1 MQLAHLFVICLVLAA
16 APAARA
22 AHSVRTVFEDAVRRS
37 STAAPRDTLGF
48 DDTLA
53 RIAQQHPEFRATT
66 ARVEASRHSVDQA
79 RARPNPLLHADAE
92 NVGGTYSGF
101 DASELSLFLSQEFEL
116 GGKRSARTANAESA
130 AGAAMLEADLTILE
144 LYLAARQR
152 YAAVTHA
159 DERLR
164 IALANQAVV
173 ASLATAA
180 EDRVRAGATLVAD
193 RLLANVALARTSQQ
207 VRNAEVERLRAR
219 RSLAALWGEPD
230 DAFSDPVEPALHL
243 PDAAPPVDSVSAWID
258 SSPSVSRAHRA
269 ADLQRTALQVER
281 SLRVPSLTAGGG
293 VRRVEADDAN
303 TFLLGVS
310 LPLPLWDRRAGAIR
324 AAEAQIRAGEFELEV
339 ARAAGRGELLGRFDR
354 LSGMLD
360 RLRQSLEA
368 TIPAVQS
375 AAQEMESAYRIGGA
389 SYVDLLEVQRL
400 RIEMENEVNDL
411 RLAII
416 DEVIEIERLTAR
428 PIEELMDHE

>member
-1 MQLAHLFVICLVLAA
+1 MQFAHLFVVCLVLAA
-16 APAARA
+16 PAAGA
-22 AHSVRTVFEDAVRRS
+22 ALSARTVFEDAVRRS
-37 STAAPRDTLGF
+37 SAAAPHDTLGF
-48 DDTLA
+48 DDALSK
-53 RIAQQHPEFRATT
+53 IAQRHPEFRATA
-66 ARVEASRHSVDQA
+66 ARVEASRRSVDQA
-79 RARPNPLLHADAE
+79 GARPNPLLHADAE
-92 NVGGTYSGF
+92 NVGGTYPGF
-101 DASELSLFLSQEFEL
+101 DASELSVFLSQEFEL
-116 GGKRSARTANAESA
+116 GGKRSARAASAESA
-130 AGAAMLEADLTILE
+130 ADAATLEADLVILE
-144 LYLAARQR
+144 LYAAARQR
-152 YAAVTHA
+152 YAAVIHA

-164 IALANQAVV
+164 IALANQTVV

-193 RLLANVALARTSQQ
+193 RLLANVALARAGQE

-219 RSLAALWGEPD
+219 RSLAALWGDAD
-230 DAFSDPVEPALHL
+230 DAFSDPVESTLHL
-243 PDAAPPVDSVSAWID
+243 PGAAPPVDSVSAWID
-258 SSPSVSRAHRA
+258 SSPSVSRARRA
-269 ADLQRTALQVER
+269 AAVLRTDLQVER

-303 TFLLGVS
+303 TFLFGVS

-324 AAEAQIRAGEFELEV
+324 AAEAQVRAGEFEVEV

-375 AAQEMESAYRIGGA
+375 AAQEMETAYRIGGA